1 MVTMG
6 VSRVLSFVTASL
18 RKTVVN
24 DDVLLERPHYE
35 MLLLCH
41 RVLTR
46 RLRRLD

>member
-6 VSRVLSFVTASL
+6 VSRLLSFVTASL
-18 RKTVVN
+18 RKAVVN
-24 DDVLLERPHYE
+24 DVLLERPHDE

-46 RLRRLD
+46 QLRRLD